1 MVAVLYSF
9 WGGMVG
15 IQVKNNNIL
24 SLTKFQTGII
34 IIHMRNYIRHP
45 ADIPIEIHHLA
56 QAAPRE
62 QRLKNISIGGLSL
75 QADQYIEKGTII
87 DIKIPVSQPPFETK
101 ARVVWCRKKGNQ
113 FDIGVEFDEEK
124 EAFRTRMVE
133 QVCHIQHYKKEI
145 AEREGRILDGREAAR
160 EWIAKFAKDFP
171 GNDNKN

>member
-1 MVAVLYSF
+1 
-9 WGGMVG
+9 MVG